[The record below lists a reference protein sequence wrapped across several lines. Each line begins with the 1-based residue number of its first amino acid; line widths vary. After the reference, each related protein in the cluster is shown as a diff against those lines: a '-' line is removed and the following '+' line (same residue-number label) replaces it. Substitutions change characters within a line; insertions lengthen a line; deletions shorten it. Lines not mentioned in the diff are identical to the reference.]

1 MPLNHDP
8 LDLIEG
14 NFIPG
19 AIVKLRCARAFV
31 RRHELRILKR
41 AAIVE
46 IGSDPRRAEGM
57 AANTPLSPASRARR
71 WIICQT

>member
-31 RRHELRILKR
+31 RRHELGVFER
-41 AAIVE
+41 AARFE
-46 IGSDPRRAEGM
+46 IRRD
-57 AANTPLSPASRARR
+57 ARR
-71 WIICQT
+71 LELE